1 MGECSDVVDI
11 IFTLPVIQNIVNR
24 TKPFI
29 CRQLCL
35 DALVEEGDV
44 NMDWRLGYE
53 EYREIMKEEYLPSTQ
68 GE

>member
-1 MGECSDVVDI
+1 MLLL
-11 IFTLPVIQNIVNR
+11 F
-24 TKPFI
+24 
-29 CRQLCL
+29 RQLCL

-68 GE
+68 GLWDTRSTGRS